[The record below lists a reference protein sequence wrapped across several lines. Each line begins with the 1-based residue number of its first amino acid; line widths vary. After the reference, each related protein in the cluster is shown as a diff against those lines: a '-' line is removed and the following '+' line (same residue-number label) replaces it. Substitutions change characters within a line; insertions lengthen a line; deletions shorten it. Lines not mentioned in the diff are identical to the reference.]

1 MEETM
6 SVETP
11 SGVPV
16 PEAGRAAAEE
26 LARAVRE
33 ATAGLPFGVGEPA
46 SFLAALERLA
56 TAEAGLE

>member
-1 MEETM
+1 MDERT

-16 PEAGRAAAEE
+16 PEPGAAAADE

-33 ATAGLPFGVGEPA
+33 ATADLPFGVDEPA

-56 TAEAGLE
+56 PAEVEVA

>member
-1 MEETM
+1 MDETA

-33 ATAGLPFGVGEPA
+33 ETAGLPFGVDEPA

-56 TAEAGLE
+56 LAEGEPG

>member
-1 MEETM
+1 MDETTP
-6 SVETP
+6 VETP

-16 PEAGRAAAEE
+16 PEAGRAAAQE

-33 ATAGLPFGVGEPA
+33 ATAGLPFGVDEPA

-56 TAEAGLE
+56 PAEADPE

>member
-1 MEETM
+1 MDKTT

-16 PEAGRAAAEE
+16 PEPGVAAAEE

-33 ATAGLPFGVGEPA
+33 ATAGLPFGVEPA
-46 SFLAALERLA
+46 SFVAALERLA
-56 TAEAGLE
+56 PAEAEPE